1 MTPSTPDRD
10 QIKAALAKAL
20 PSDSSR
26 RRVARVGRQLAR
38 DGRRYAHRMGS
49 LWQHASQPVPSDPT
63 YGAWFTD
70 HRLTPDQVADQRRIA
85 KDRTDTAAMDVVV
98 VNGGDPA
105 ALRRTM
111 VSLEGQSSSGSN
123 VTVTD
128 PAGLAAAV
136 ASAMATGGPA
146 SMLAVVAA
154 GDAFEPDWTFQVTAT
169 AHDNPVLDIIGWDDD
184 VVVDGNLTD
193 PRFRPRWSPDMLL
206 GANYLGRSFAVR
218 HRVIT
223 AAGGLGVDDVND
235 DAAWWDLLLRCDFD
249 AGRVGRI
256 PRVLAHLTARPTAS
270 AARRTIVVGDHLDR
284 LGRTATLSPT
294 ADGVHITFAPEQWPT
309 VSIVIPTRHNRTM
322 LERCL
327 PSLATTD
334 YPSFNVM
341 VVDNGDHTAANEA
354 WYHQLNDGLPTPLD
368 LTVTWWDQP
377 FNYSQVNNVAAAATT
392 GEVLLFLNDDTEVLA
407 ANWLRTMV
415 GWAVQPEIGLV
426 GMQLLAP
433 DDTIQHGGVVLGMNG
448 FADHLFEG
456 MVPGVDTM
464 FGPTWW
470 VRNCLSVTA
479 ACVAVRRDLFDQLGG
494 FDEKFVLCGSDVVLG
509 LDAADAGY
517 RSVVVP
523 DHGMRHLESAT
534 RGTSVPGEDFHASW
548 WRYQKY
554 LRGGDPYF
562 SPNLS
567 LMNRTPVL
575 RSFDE
580 PSPMVKVG
588 DVLNRSFT
596 VFRQSSTAAESA
608 HLADTCR
615 ATDATAEA
623 VAALHAATTGRVDV
637 RTVNWHVPDIDSPF
651 YGGINTALRI
661 ADTLAKD
668 HGVTNRFIITAA
680 PNEAFFRSALAAAF
694 PALTDCD
701 LMFVDGSPASLAH
714 TPPADV
720 AIATLWTTAYQVAAA
735 SGIGRKFYLI
745 QDFEPMFYPAGT
757 NYALC
762 EEGYRLNLYGLC
774 NTHRLRHLYADR
786 YDGVGWSFMPAV
798 DDSVFHARGRTN
810 VDHNDIATVF
820 VYARPGHWRNCW
832 ELAAPALDEVK
843 RRLGDKVRIVTAGSW
858 AGSDDLGSGVTHLGL
873 LDYAETGQLYR
884 TCDVGVALTVSEHP
898 SYLPLELMACGVP
911 VVAFD
916 NPAGDWILHHGE
928 NSLRA
933 RRTIDG
939 LADAI
944 GDLAADAAARK
955 AMSAG
960 ALATIAEGFSNWP
973 AALGDIYDYL
983 CDPDA
988 AIATQSGSD

>member
-1 MTPSTPDRD
+1 
-10 QIKAALAKAL
+10 
-20 PSDSSR
+20 
-26 RRVARVGRQLAR
+26 VHV
-38 DGRRYAHRMGS
+38 
-49 LWQHASQPVPSDPT
+49 
-63 YGAWFTD
+63 
-70 HRLTPDQVADQRRIA
+70 
-85 KDRTDTAAMDVVV
+85 
-98 VNGGDPA
+98 
-105 ALRRTM
+105 
-111 VSLEGQSSSGSN
+111 
-123 VTVTD
+123 
-128 PAGLAAAV
+128 
-136 ASAMATGGPA
+136 
-146 SMLAVVAA
+146 
-154 GDAFEPDWTFQVTAT
+154 AFEPE
-169 AHDNPVLDIIGWDDD
+169 
-184 VVVDGNLTD
+184 
-193 PRFRPRWSPDMLL
+193 R
-206 GANYLGRSFAVR
+206 
-218 HRVIT
+218 
-223 AAGGLGVDDVND
+223 
-235 DAAWWDLLLRCDFD
+235 
-249 AGRVGRI
+249 
-256 PRVLAHLTARPTAS
+256 
-270 AARRTIVVGDHLDR
+270 
-284 LGRTATLSPT
+284 
-294 ADGVHITFAPEQWPT
+294 WPT

-334 YPSFNVM
+334 YPSFDVL
-341 VVDNGDHTAANEA
+341 VVDNGGHTPDNDA
-354 WYHQLNDGLPTPLD
+354 WYQQLNNAQSNKAQANRELASPLD

-392 GEVLLFLNDDTEVLA
+392 GEVLVFLNDDTEVLSPD
-407 ANWLRTMV
+407 WLRTMV
-415 GWAVQPEIGLV
+415 GWALQPEVGLV

-456 MVPGVDTM
+456 MAPGVDTM

-470 VRNCLSVTA
+470 IRNCLSVTA
-479 ACVAVRRDLFDQLGG
+479 ACVAVRRDLFDELGG

-534 RGTSVPGEDFHASW
+534 RGTEVPGEDFHASW

-567 LMNRTPVL
+567 LVSRTPVL

-596 VFRQSSTAAESA
+596 VFRQSSTAEESA

-615 ATDATAEA
+615 ATDATALA
-623 VAALHAATTGRVDV
+623 VADLHAGVTGRVDV

-661 ADTLAKD
+661 ADTLARD

-701 LMFVDGSPASLAH
+701 LMFVDGSPASLVN
-714 TPPADV
+714 TPDADV
-720 AIATLWTTAYQVAAA
+720 AIATLWTTAYQVAGAT
-735 SGIGRKFYLI
+735 GVGRKFYLI

-774 NTHRLRHLYADR
+774 NTHRLRELYDTR
-786 YDGVGWSFMPAV
+786 YGGAGWSFMPAV

-810 VDHNDIATVF
+810 VDHDGIATVF

-873 LDYAETGQLYR
+873 LDYAETGKLYR

-944 GDLAADAAARK
+944 GDLAADAVARK
-955 AMSAG
+955 AMSTA
-960 ALATIAEGFSNWP
+960 ALATIAEGFSNWGD
-973 AALGDIYDYL
+973 ALGGIYDYL

-988 AIATQSGSD
+988 AIAAQSGGD